1 MATKPWQP
9 ASVLAVKGKTPGMRY
24 RWIRLDNLEKAML
37 EGWEPVKSTNQNKE
51 TAPVATL
58 SDGTKIDGIIKKRNL
73 VLCKTSEEIAQARHN
88 YYQSKNEALL
98 DSSVR
103 EFETAVGKK
112 QAYGNIKVEKE

>member
-73 VLCKTSEEIAQARHN
+73 VLCKTSEETAQARHN